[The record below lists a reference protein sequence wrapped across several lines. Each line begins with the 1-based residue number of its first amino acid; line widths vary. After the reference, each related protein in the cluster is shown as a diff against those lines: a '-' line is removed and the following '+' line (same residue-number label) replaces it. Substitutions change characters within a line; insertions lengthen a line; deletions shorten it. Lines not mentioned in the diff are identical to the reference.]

1 MEAIAEINDLAC
13 HSIELGDYQ
22 ISLDVLNSCLG
33 CVKQLKRFRAPSSGS
48 SNNVAERR
56 RTATKEAIEK
66 TLKVGKQK
74 LLDRLRTVADTNFA
88 VANKRKTFSSSIA
101 VTRPQK
107 RRRQRS
113 QNGLAIALPSSD
125 LSTTSSIDSSSGA
138 PSRQSPYS
146 FPITP
151 NCPDSMVASSSNSC
165 TSSCQRLLKEHLS
178 CQHHQ
183 DTEERY
189 FVYRKPI
196 RMSKFQW
203 SRIAECRCQKGN
215 DAEHQHQI
223 HREVELAVS
232 ANLIFNIALSH
243 HLIASS
249 TKSELAAARNRRLS
263 LSPDSGDDDTDDEE
277 EDDNGFGYGSVSS
290 DEMNIADSLQTKQ
303 RLKGALRLY
312 ELGFRVHTKRVAFV
326 MSGKT
331 QSSGSR
337 GYMYNSSST
346 VPSAS
351 SSISSTAS
359 PLSPDEPRARR
370 SSSLNRINDRD
381 DELKSTTRFAL
392 ALLNNCAHI
401 HDVLGQSEKA
411 KVFQKRLLSFLLVI
425 VDSGESIHDIIGDD
439 PAVDGY
445 LKNVFAGT
453 VFDKKTAPAAM
464 A

>member
-13 HSIELGDYQ
+13 HSIEVGDYQ
-22 ISLDVLNSCLG
+22 IALDVLNSCLG
-33 CVKQLKRFRAPSSGS
+33 CVKQLKKFRAPSSES
-48 SNNVAERR
+48 STKGAERR
-56 RTATKEAIEK
+56 RTATKETIER

-74 LLDRLRTVADTNFA
+74 LLDRLRTVTNTNFA
-88 VANKRKTFSSSIA
+88 VANKRKEYSSSIT
-101 VTRPQK
+101 VTRPRK

-113 QNGLAIALPSSD
+113 QNDLTIALPSSD
-125 LSTTSSIDSSSGA
+125 VSTSSIDSPPVA
-138 PSRQSPYS
+138 PSRQSSYS

-151 NCPDSMVASSSNSC
+151 SCPESVAASSSNSC
-165 TSSCQRLLKEHLS
+165 SSSCQRLLTEHFS
-178 CQHHQ
+178 CQHQ

-196 RMSKFQW
+196 QLSKFQW
-203 SRIAECRCQKGN
+203 SRIAECQNKEGR
-215 DAEHQHQI
+215 DAEQQQQI

-277 EDDNGFGYGSVSS
+277 DDDNGCGYGSLSS
-290 DEMNIADSLQTKQ
+290 NEMSVADSLQTKQ

-326 MSGKT
+326 MSAKT
-331 QSSGSR
+331 QSSR
-337 GYMYNSSST
+337 REYLYNSSSSIL
-346 VPSAS
+346 SAS
-351 SSISSTAS
+351 SSLSSTAS

-370 SSSLNRINDRD
+370 SASSQDRRNDRD

-401 HDVLGQSEKA
+401 HNVLGQTEKA

-445 LKNVFAGT
+445 LKNVFAAT